1 MPTIHMKSTR
11 KQVDTT
17 DSCAYEGSRSMTNH
31 PQTER
36 DAQLADHFRVHLT
49 GIYFSQ
55 IGPEWDSGGKCQSDY
70 LHHIDIGISGRRQV
84 MHEGKLYDLKP
95 GQVWFLP
102 GNTPVE
108 RRCRERCE
116 VLFFKLSCDW
126 LPGFDP
132 LLDWPDRAPRL
143 AQTCD
148 VEEWRKWQTPGRE
161 IGVVELLQLRAQ
173 LLNWIA
179 SAIPEL
185 GAVITKHL
193 DTMIQFT
200 DVFDAIEKNLSADL
214 RVSSLAAVCGK
225 TPEAF
230 SMAFIRSTGMSP
242 KDYVMRRLNQEALKL
257 VLRTDIQINE
267 ISHKLRF
274 TDEFY
279 FSRFFKSMNGCSPSA
294 YRKQFRAG

>member
-1 MPTIHMKSTR
+1 
-11 KQVDTT
+11 
-17 DSCAYEGSRSMTNH
+17 MTNH
-31 PQTER
+31 PQTQR

-49 GIYFSQ
+49 GMYFSQ
-55 IGPEWDSGGKCQSDY
+55 IGPEWDSGGKRQSDY

-84 MHEGKLYDLKP
+84 IHEGKLYHLKP

-126 LPGFDP
+126 LPGVDL
-132 LLDWPDRAPRL
+132 LLDWPNRGPRL

-148 VEEWRKWQTPGRE
+148 VKKWQKWQTPGRE

-173 LLNWIA
+173 LLNWITL
-179 SAIPEL
+179 AIPEL
-185 GAVITKHL
+185 GTVISEHL
-193 DTMIQFT
+193 DNNAPFT
-200 DVFDAIEKNLSADL
+200 EVFEVIEKNLGADL
-214 RVSSLAAVCGK
+214 RLPSLAAVCGK
-225 TPEAF
+225 SPEAF
-230 SMAFIRSTGMSP
+230 SMAFFRNTGISP

-257 VLRTDIQINE
+257 ILNTEMQIKG
-267 ISHKLRF
+267 ISQKLRF

-279 FSRFFKSMNGCSPSA
+279 FSRFFKNMNGCSPSA
-294 YRKQFRAG
+294 YRNQFRDGRTER